1 MNRKDIDWEA
11 VYTSFLPRIFHF
23 FCFKVGDEQIAEDLT
38 SITFEKAW
46 ISRQNF
52 RKEMGEVA
60 AWLMGIARH
69 VAADYYRQPQRD
81 VSLEQEIMAGVGSPD
96 ERVQRRLEF
105 QRVVKQLAVYS
116 SREQELV
123 ALKYGA
129 ELTNRQIAQITG
141 LSESNVGTILHRVI
155 TRLRFEME
163 HEYEG

>member
-1 MNRKDIDWEA
+1 MSRKDIDWEA

-23 FCFKVGDEQIAEDLT
+23 FCYKVGDEQIAEDLT

-46 ISRQNF
+46 ISRQKF

-69 VAADYYRQPQRD
+69 VAVDYYRQPKRD
-81 VSLEQEIMAGVGSPD
+81 VSLEQETMAGAGSPD
-96 ERVQRRLEF
+96 ECVQRRLDF
-105 QRVVKQLAVYS
+105 QRLVRRLAAYS

-155 TRLRFEME
+155 SRLRFEME
-163 HEYEG
+163 HEHE

>member
-1 MNRKDIDWEA
+1 MSRKDIDWEA

-23 FCFKVGDEQIAEDLT
+23 FCYKVGDEQIAEDLT
-38 SITFEKAW
+38 SITFEEAW
-46 ISRQNF
+46 VSRHNF
-52 RKEMGEVA
+52 SIEMGEVA

-69 VAADYYRQPQRD
+69 VAADYFRQPQREL
-81 VSLEQEIMAGVGSPD
+81 SLEQETMAGAGSPD
-96 ERVQRRLEF
+96 ESVQRRLDF
-105 QRVVKQLAVYS
+105 QRVVRRLAKYS

-129 ELTNRQIAQITG
+129 ELNNRQIAQLTG

-163 HEYEG
+163 HEHEG